1 MDSRTLYLRL
11 LQYVR
16 PYWRSF
22 AASLL
27 ATAVLAATEPAL
39 AALLKPLLDGSFVD
53 KDPTM
58 IRLMPLL
65 LLGVFA
71 LRGVS
76 GFISAVAL
84 NWVANKVVMDL
95 RGLMFDRLLN
105 LPTRFYDNHPTG
117 VVLSKVTYNVNQ
129 VTDAATKVLVVLV
142 RDSIII
148 LGLLGWMLYLSWQLS
163 LIALV
168 LAPLVA
174 LAVKLI
180 SGRLRRLNRELQQS
194 MGDMAH
200 NLEEI
205 INGHKVVK
213 LFGGQPPEARRFNR
227 INNWVRRYTMKQV
240 VTSETNVPIV
250 QMLAVIGLVVMIYFA
265 ALQSAANAI
274 TIGGFVSFFGAM
286 ALLLAPL
293 KRLTSINT
301 PLQRGLAAA
310 ESVFALVDEEPEADT
325 GSRSLARVQGRV
337 EFRDVSFS
345 YEADGRRAL
354 EGITLAIE
362 PGENVALVGMSG
374 SGKSTL
380 VQLLPRFYHPDT
392 GAILIDGVDIREL
405 RLADLRRHIA
415 LVSQDVVLF
424 NDSVRGNI
432 AYGAMDGAD
441 EAAVIRAAE
450 AAHAMEFIRAM
461 PEGLDTLVG
470 DNGVRLS
477 GGQRQRVAIARA
489 ILKDAPI
496 LILDEATSALDTQS
510 ERYIQ
515 QALEVLKQG
524 RTTITIA
531 HRLSTIEK
539 ADRIVVLDGGRIA
552 ETGTHAELLARGGI
566 YSRLHQLQFTRPEA
580 AADAVE
586 APDPP

>member
-16 PYWRSF
+16 PYWRIF

-53 KDPTM
+53 RDPTM

-76 GFISAVAL
+76 GFVSAVAL

-180 SGRLRRLNRELQQS
+180 SGRLRRLNRELQQN

-213 LFGGQPPEARRFNR
+213 LFGGQAPEARRFNR

-240 VTSETNVPIV
+240 VTSETNVPII

-265 ALQSAANAI
+265 ALESAADAI

-310 ESVFALVDEEPEADT
+310 ESVFALVDEEPEADAGT
-325 GSRSLARVQGRV
+325 RSLERVEGRV
-337 EFRDVSFS
+337 EYRDV
-345 YEADGRRAL
+345 
-354 EGITLAIE
+354 
-362 PGENVALVGMSG
+362 
-374 SGKSTL
+374 
-380 VQLLPRFYHPDT
+380 
-392 GAILIDGVDIREL
+392 
-405 RLADLRRHIA
+405 
-415 LVSQDVVLF
+415 
-424 NDSVRGNI
+424 
-432 AYGAMDGAD
+432 
-441 EAAVIRAAE
+441 
-450 AAHAMEFIRAM
+450 
-461 PEGLDTLVG
+461 
-470 DNGVRLS
+470 
-477 GGQRQRVAIARA
+477 
-489 ILKDAPI
+489 
-496 LILDEATSALDTQS
+496 
-510 ERYIQ
+510 
-515 QALEVLKQG
+515 
-524 RTTITIA
+524 
-531 HRLSTIEK
+531 
-539 ADRIVVLDGGRIA
+539 
-552 ETGTHAELLARGGI
+552 
-566 YSRLHQLQFTRPEA
+566 
-580 AADAVE
+580 
-586 APDPP
+586 

>member
-16 PYWRSF
+16 PYWRIF

-65 LLGVFA
+65 LLAVFA
-71 LRGVS
+71 LRGIS

-180 SGRLRRLNRELQQS
+180 SGRLRRLNRGLQQS

-227 INNWVRRYTMKQV
+227 VNNWVRRYTMKQV
-240 VTSETNVPIV
+240 VTSETNVPII
-250 QMLAVIGLVVMIYFA
+250 QMLAVIGLAVMIYFA
-265 ALQSAANAI
+265 ALQSASDEI

-325 GSRSLARVQGRV
+325 GSRSLARVEGRV

-552 ETGTHAELLARGGI
+552 ETGTHAELLGRGGI
-566 YSRLHQLQFTRPEA
+566 YSRLHRLQFTRPEP
-580 AADAVE
+580 AADAAE
-586 APDPP
+586 APDQP

>member
-16 PYWRSF
+16 PYWRIF

-180 SGRLRRLNRELQQS
+180 SGRLRHLNRELQQS

-213 LFGGQPPEARRFNR
+213 LFGGQTPEARRFNR

-240 VTSETNVPIV
+240 VTSETNVPII

-265 ALQSAANAI
+265 ALQSAADAI

-325 GSRSLARVQGRV
+325 GTRSLERVEGRV
-337 EFRDVSFS
+337 EYRDVSFG
-345 YEADGRRAL
+345 YEVDGRRAL

-432 AYGAMDGAD
+432 AYGAMDAAD
-441 EAAVIRAAE
+441 EQAVIRAAE
-450 AAHAMEFIRAM
+450 AAHAMEFIRTM

-552 ETGTHAELLARGGI
+552 ETGTHAELLERGGI
-566 YSRLHQLQFTRPEA
+566 YSRLHRLQFTRPES
-580 AADAVE
+580 AADAAE
-586 APDPP
+586 APDQP

>member
-1 MDSRTLYLRL
+1 
-11 LQYVR
+11 
-16 PYWRSF
+16 
-22 AASLL
+22 
-27 ATAVLAATEPAL
+27 
-39 AALLKPLLDGSFVD
+39 
-53 KDPTM
+53 
-58 IRLMPLL
+58 
-65 LLGVFA
+65 
-71 LRGVS
+71 
-76 GFISAVAL
+76 
-84 NWVANKVVMDL
+84 
-95 RGLMFDRLLN
+95 
-105 LPTRFYDNHPTG
+105 
-117 VVLSKVTYNVNQ
+117 
-129 VTDAATKVLVVLV
+129 
-142 RDSIII
+142 
-148 LGLLGWMLYLSWQLS
+148 
-163 LIALV
+163 
-168 LAPLVA
+168 
-174 LAVKLI
+174 
-180 SGRLRRLNRELQQS
+180 
-194 MGDMAH
+194 
-200 NLEEI
+200 
-205 INGHKVVK
+205 
-213 LFGGQPPEARRFNR
+213 
-227 INNWVRRYTMKQV
+227 
-240 VTSETNVPIV
+240 NVPII
-250 QMLAVIGLVVMIYFA
+250 QMLAVIGLVVMIFFA
-265 ALQSAANAI
+265 ALESAADAI

-293 KRLTSINT
+293 KLLTSINT

-310 ESVFALVDEEPEADT
+310 ESVFALVDEEPEADAGT
-325 GSRSLARVQGRV
+325 RSLERVEGRV
-337 EFRDVSFS
+337 EYRDVSFG

-432 AYGAMDGAD
+432 AYGAMDAAD
-441 EAAVIRAAE
+441 EAAVVRAAE

-477 GGQRQRVAIARA
+477 GGQRQWVAIARA
-489 ILKDAPI
+489 SLKDAPI

-552 ETGTHAELLARGGI
+552 ETGTHAELLERGGI
-566 YSRLHQLQFTRPEA
+566 YSRLHRLQFTRPES
-580 AADAVE
+580 AADAAE
-586 APDPP
+586 APDQP